1 MPLTT
6 APLRAHDGLMD
17 HDRNGLQVL
26 GREEC
31 IQLLE
36 GVHVGRVALSVQ
48 ALPVVLPVNY
58 VVMDGDVVI
67 QTGEGTK
74 LEAAMTNSVVAF
86 EVDDY
91 DAYDHTGWSVL
102 VQGMAEEIVDPDELD
117 RARAAPLSAWAGP
130 KEHFVRITATRISG
144 RRVAHGARVP

>member
-1 MPLTT
+1 
-6 APLRAHDGLMD
+6 MD
-17 HDRNGLQVL
+17 RDRNGLELL
-26 GREEC
+26 GRQEC
-31 IQLLE
+31 IDLLE
-36 GVHVGRVALSVQ
+36 RQHVGRVALSVQ

-58 VVMDGDVVI
+58 ALMDGDVVI

-74 LEAAMTNSVVAF
+74 LEAAMANSVVAF